1 MENATMAAAGLALWL
16 AAAAPLALAAGADK
30 AENKPTAASGEA
42 KAAKPARHGK
52 GVKAAGPHLRM
63 AEHPGRNPGKNRDLR
78 HCLDLPTD
86 KEVIRCSEQK

>member
-1 MENATMAAAGLALWL
+1 MEKATIAAAGLALWL

-30 AENKPTAASGEA
+30 ADKPTPASGEA
-42 KAAKPARHGK
+42 KAAKSARHGK

-63 AEHPGRNPGKNRDLR
+63 AEHPARNPGRNRDLR